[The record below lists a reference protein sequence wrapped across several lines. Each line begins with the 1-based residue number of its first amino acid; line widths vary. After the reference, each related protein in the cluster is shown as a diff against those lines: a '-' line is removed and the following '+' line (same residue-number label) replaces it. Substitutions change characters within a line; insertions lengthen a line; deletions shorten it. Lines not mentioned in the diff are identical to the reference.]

1 MLYQFIPIGVLAV
14 LGFGMAIFFTLAA
27 VYLGPKKIT
36 KSKLEPFECGNP
48 STGHPKTRFSVK
60 FYVVAVIFVVFD
72 IEAVFFFPWAVVF
85 RQLSQ
90 GTGLLFL
97 FGAIEMGLFLL
108 VLAIVLYYAWRKGGL
123 EWD

>member
-14 LGFGMAIFFTLAA
+14 LGFGMAVVFTLAA

-48 STGHPKTRFSVK
+48 SAGNPKTRFSVK

-72 IEAVFFFPWAVVF
+72 IEALFFFPWAVVF

-90 GTGLLFL
+90 GPGLLFL